1 MDMFENYDYIP
12 GTFIPCNSC
21 PPKVDFTN
29 IKRPLEYYNIKG
41 EFQGYTWNYGDSIVL
56 EFNTTNVV
64 VYDDKEF
71 YEDAATYLAGKK
83 MMLDI
88 VDFRYETVY
97 CETKD
102 ADVQVNF
109 LIDENSSK
117 RLVKGA
123 YTFRLTLIDEENNVK
138 YTLMPKDDDK
148 CTLFIR

>member
-1 MDMFENYDYIP
+1 MFENYDYIP

-29 IKRPLEYYNIKG
+29 IKRPVEYYKIKG
-41 EFQGYTWNYGDSIVL
+41 GVQGYTWNYGDTIIL

-102 ADVQVNF
+102 ADIQVKF

-117 RLVKGA
+117 RLVKGV
-123 YTFRLTLIDEENNVK
+123 YTFRLTLIDEENDVK
-138 YTLMPKDDDK
+138 YTLMPRDDDK